1 MGCVDIVI
9 CMTFC
14 CKIKVSGCGLSYWA
28 SVAHGV
34 AFGDPDILYR
44 WRRWYNVSDSVDE
57 QGEQYTLEDF
67 GAEEL
72 ARMEEQMEQ

>member
-1 MGCVDIVI
+1 
-9 CMTFC
+9 
-14 CKIKVSGCGLSYWA
+14 
-28 SVAHGV
+28 
-34 AFGDPDILYR
+34 
-44 WRRWYNVSDSVDE
+44 VSDSVDE